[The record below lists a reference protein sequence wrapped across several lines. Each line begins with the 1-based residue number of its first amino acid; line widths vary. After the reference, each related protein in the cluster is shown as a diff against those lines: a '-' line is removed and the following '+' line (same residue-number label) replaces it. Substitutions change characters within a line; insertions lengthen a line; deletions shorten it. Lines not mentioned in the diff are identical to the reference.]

1 MRKTLREQIDAN
13 KRGSFLLVCCMVM
26 LISLL
31 GACIVG
37 LWHARYWYYGAAG
50 AFVIALLSAAVS
62 RAWGSKIVLGIS
74 GGREATAQE
83 DQILR
88 NVVEEMAIA
97 SGLPM
102 PKIYVIDDPAPNAFA
117 TGHTPQTG
125 VVCITTGLLSKLN
138 RDELQ
143 GVMAHE
149 LSHIRNYD
157 IQYMTTVATMAGLIS
172 LLADVLQGQLRWGF
186 WTGGRS
192 RNNNDNNNPLG
203 LVFMILSIVLAL
215 VAPLTGWMLE
225 LAVSR
230 QREFLADSSAAEM
243 TRYPEGLAS
252 ALRKIA
258 GDTDMLHSANRA
270 TQSMYIVNPLKLVK
284 EHQDL
289 MSTHPS
295 VEARIRALIGDQAYD
310 AQEQQSATASVV
322 KPPPIQSGM

>member
-1 MRKTLREQIDAN
+1 M
-13 KRGSFLLVCCMVM
+13 LVCCMVL
-26 LISLL
+26 LITLL

-37 LWHARYWYYGAAG
+37 FWHARYWYYGAVG
-50 AFVIALLSAAVS
+50 AFILALISAAVS

-74 GGREATAQE
+74 GGREATPQE
-83 DQILR
+83 DQVLR

-102 PKIYVIDDPAPNAFA
+102 PKVYVIDDPAPNAFA

-192 RNNNDNNNPLG
+192 RNNNDNDSPLG
-203 LVFMILSIVLAL
+203 LVFLILSIVLAL

-230 QREFLADSSAAEM
+230 KREFLADASAAEM

-258 GDTDMLHSANRA
+258 GDSDMLRSANRA
-270 TQSMYIVNPLKLVK
+270 TQSMYIVNPLELVK

-289 MSTHPS
+289 MSTHPT
-295 VEARIRALIGDQAYD
+295 VEARIRALIGDAAYE
-310 AQEQQSATASVV
+310 AMVQQSVPNPVV
-322 KPPPIQSGM
+322 APPPIQYRM